1 MLEVYNKYMQYI
13 TILLKEDIMEIW
25 KDIEEFNGKYE
36 ISSCGRLRNK
46 ASKSVLKPRK
56 NYKGY
61 LDIKVCGK
69 TKLMHRM
76 VAQAFILNLDNKPQV
91 NHIDEDKTNNNVG
104 NLEWCTA
111 KENSN
116 WGTRND
122 RRVMNTDYR
131 KRNSNYGYIHRLDN
145 VDWDKANKT
154 KKVTVVGKTI
164 DGNALFSFQS
174 IREASRSTGISY
186 GHISE
191 CINGK
196 RKSAGGY
203 VWAKTIS

>member
-1 MLEVYNKYMQYI
+1 MYKVYNKYIQHN
-13 TILLKEDIMEIW
+13 TILLKEDIMETW
-25 KDIEEFNGKYE
+25 RDIEELNGKYE
-36 ISSCGRLRNK
+36 ISSYGRLRNK
-46 ASKSVLKPRK
+46 TNKVVLKPRK

-61 LDIKVCGK
+61 LDIKICGK
-69 TKLMHRM
+69 TKLLHRL
-76 VAQAFILNLDNKPQV
+76 VAQTFISNPDNKPQV
-91 NHIDEDKTNNNVG
+91 NHIDEDKTNNHVD
-104 NLEWCTA
+104 NLEWVTA

-131 KRNSNYGYIHRLDN
+131 KRNSSYGYVHRLDN
-145 VDWDKANKT
+145 VDWDNVNKD
-154 KKVTVVGKTI
+154 KKIAVVGKNVN
-164 DGNALFSFQS
+164 GNESLFKS
-174 IREASRSTGISY
+174 IREASRATGASS

-203 VWAKTIS
+203 IWVRITS

>member
-1 MLEVYNKYMQYI
+1 MQYI
-13 TILLKEDIMEIW
+13 TILLKEDIIMEIW

-46 ASKSVLKPRK
+46 TSKYVLKPRK

-61 LDIKVCGK
+61 LDIKICGK

-91 NHIDEDKTNNNVG
+91 NHIDENKTNNNVG

-131 KRNSNYGYIHRLDN
+131 KRNSSYGYIHRLDN

-154 KKVTVVGKTI
+154 KKVTVIGKTI

-174 IREASRSTGISY
+174 IREASRATGISS

-203 VWAKTIS
+203 VWVKATSCKA

>member
-1 MLEVYNKYMQYI
+1 
-13 TILLKEDIMEIW
+13 MEIW

-36 ISSCGRLRNK
+36 ISSYGRLRNK
-46 ASKSVLKPRK
+46 TSKYVLKPRK

-61 LDIKVCGK
+61 LDINICGK
-69 TKLMHRM
+69 TKLIHRL
-76 VAQAFILNLDNKPQV
+76 VAQAFILNQDNKPQV
-91 NHIDEDKTNNNVG
+91 NHIDEDKTNNNVV

-122 RRVMNTDYR
+122 RRVMNTDFR
-131 KRNSNYGYIHRLDN
+131 KRNLTYGYIHRLDN

-174 IREASRSTGISY
+174 IREASRATGISS

-203 VWAKTIS
+203 VWAKAMS